1 MEVTQGIR
9 AVDHEGRVTV
19 NYLQS
24 DRLVEVSAPGVYEVS
39 FEGVGADRFLPILP
53 RRVDVRQGE
62 TAEVIVELR
71 RK

>member
-1 MEVTQGIR
+1 LRREGTQGHRPEDLEALARIG
-9 AVDHEGRVTV
+9 EC
-19 NYLQS
+19 L
-24 DRLVEVSAPGVYEVS
+24 LEVSAPGVYEVS

-53 RRVDVRQGE
+53 RLVTARSGE